1 MKSWNTPPLERALR
15 EDAHDARRDPPA
27 RLRASI
33 LAALDAQATPHVAN
47 VTTRARSRA
56 VRPMLAVA
64 AGVLL
69 AGLVWF
75 FARANQPS
83 PSPLQTASS
92 PSSASQRTNDVK
104 SALSSLRQGAAID
117 GPLLAEAENL
127 SRDTTRA
134 TRYLLDRVTTP
145 FLQRSAP
152 R

>member
-1 MKSWNTPPLERALR
+1 MKPSTPLERALIT
-15 EDAHDARRDPPA
+15 DANAARRAPPA

-33 LAALDAQATPHVAN
+33 LSQLDAEAAPLSSPLADDTAI
-47 VTTRARSRA
+47 RARSRS

-69 AGLVWF
+69 AGLVWL
-75 FARANQPS
+75 ALRTNPTS
-83 PSPLQTASS
+83 NLQTASNA
-92 PSSASQRTNDVK
+92 SAPSQRTNDVK
-104 SALSSLRQGAAID
+104 SALSSLTQGAAID

-145 FLQRSAP
+145 FLPRSTP